1 MPVSA
6 VTPENLTGAEPPAG
20 IPPDPLIITIE
31 PASTGAFGAAAFTWT
46 VRVPVIGPLLAVGLV
61 LALALNV
68 TVRVGAPAA
77 NDHDTVSPAVIPLVL
92 LNVKYDVPCS
102 EIE

>member
-1 MPVSA
+1 MD
-6 VTPENLTGAEPPAG
+6 VTPENVTVPEEPIVADEG
-20 IPPDPLIITIE
+20 KLWLIVPDKV
-31 PASTGAFGAAAFTWT
+31 GAAAVTWT

-61 LALALNV
+61 LALMLNV
-68 TVRVGAPAA
+68 TVPVGAPAA
-77 NDHDTVSPAVIPLVL
+77 NDQVTFSLAAMPLVL

>member
-1 MPVSA
+1 MPVLA
-6 VTPENLTGAEPPAG
+6 VTPEKRNVAAPPAVVV
-20 IPPDPLIITIE
+20 PDAPLTAIVPDIVGVT
-31 PASTGAFGAAAFTWT
+31 TAAVTWT

-77 NDHDTVSPAVIPLVL
+77 NDQDTFSLDAIPLDL

>member
-1 MPVSA
+1 MLAA
-6 VTPENLTGAEPPAG
+6 VTDEGMLWLMV
-20 IPPDPLIITIE
+20 PDKVGVT
-31 PASTGAFGAAAFTWT
+31 TAAVTWT

>member
-6 VTPENLTGAEPPAG
+6 VTPEKRNVAELPAVVVPPA
-20 IPPDPLIITIE
+20 PLTAIV
-31 PASTGAFGAAAFTWT
+31 PVSTGTFGAAAVTWNVCVT
-46 VRVPVIGPLLAVGLV
+46 VIGPLLAEGLV
-61 LALALNV
+61 LALMLNV
-68 TVRVGAPAA
+68 TVPVGAPAA
-77 NDHDTVSPAVIPLVL
+77 NDQVTFSLAAMPLVL

>member
-6 VTPENLTGAEPPAG
+6 VTPEKLNVAELPAVVVPPA
-20 IPPDPLIITIE
+20 PLTAIV
-31 PASTGAFGAAAFTWT
+31 PVSTGTFGAAAVTWT

-68 TVRVGAPAA
+68 TVLVGAPVA